1 MTNFMHLTNE
11 QLALRYIDGDNRAFD
26 ELLKRTQDRLYN
38 YILCIVKNTEIAND
52 IFQDTFVKVIDR
64 LNRGQYADSGLFQG
78 WIMRIAHNLIMD
90 YFRHN
95 KSEKTVNVDSDIDIT
110 AFKCGTGENSIS
122 RESEI
127 IYEQTLTDV
136 QKIMNLLPTNQREV
150 VYMRYFQNL
159 SFKEI
164 ADITDVS
171 INTALGRMR
180 YAILNMRRIARQ
192 YNVCTSI

>member
-1 MTNFMHLTNE
+1 MHLTNE
-11 QLALRYIDGDNRAFD
+11 QLAIQYVNGDNKAFD

-64 LNRGQYADSGLFQG
+64 LNRGQYSDSGLFQG

-95 KSEKTVNVDSDIDIT
+95 KSEKNVNLDTDIDIT
-110 AFKCGTGENSIS
+110 AFKCGIETNSCS

-150 VYMRYFQNL
+150 VYMRYFQEL

-164 ADITDVS
+164 ADITNVS

-192 YNVCTSI
+192 YDVCTTIA